1 MNRLLVG
8 SIFPVFAALTV
19 GCQSAEPD
27 MLTTPDIIRG
37 QSPGGS
43 QQAPAPIMQASAS
56 TEGINPNDAETQVR
70 VVAMIGSDV
79 VITDDEVWQMVR
91 QRAKDYIKVQ
101 GAERNTL
108 EKKIFQ
114 EELRKLIERE
124 LIIADFLGKV
134 KQNKPEALYDIDEQ
148 ADRMAK
154 LQLDVFKKENN
165 LNDEQRLLEALKIQ
179 GLTHKGILR
188 QLRRSA
194 MMNMYLQQLMKDKER
209 DASLSE
215 VRDYYRTHEDKF
227 RVEDH
232 VKWLDLFISY
242 SRFKTEAEAK
252 QAADSLYRQAVAGAD
267 FVKLVKEHG
276 HGDSAL
282 RNGNG
287 LGDKPGEIQPV
298 ELEPTVLRL
307 NKDQVSAPIP
317 TRTGLHIIKV
327 QEREV
332 AGVRPFDKLTQLA
345 IRERLAVEVRRAE
358 FDRLIDD
365 LWRKT
370 TVRIM
375 ELP

>member
-27 MLTTPDIIRG
+27 MLTTPDIVRG
-37 QSPGGS
+37 QAPREFRP
-43 QQAPAPIMQASAS
+43 PAPIIPASAE
-56 TEGINPNDAETQVR
+56 TAGLDPNQAETQVR

-91 QRAKDYIKVQ
+91 QRAKDYVKLQ
-101 GAERNTL
+101 GAERTTT
-108 EKKIFQ
+108 EKRVFQ

-134 KQNKPEALYDIDEQ
+134 KENKPEALYDIDQQ
-148 ADRMAK
+148 ADRMANQ
-154 LQLDVFKKENN
+154 QLDSFKRENN
-165 LNDEQRLLEALKIQ
+165 LNDEERFQAALQVQ
-179 GLTHKGILR
+179 GLTAKGITR
-188 QLRRSA
+188 QLRRSSI
-194 MMNMYLQQLMKDKER
+194 MNMYLQQMVKDKER

-215 VRDYYRTHEDKF
+215 VRDYYRTHPKEFEMQD
-227 RVEDH
+227 R
-232 VKWLDLFISY
+232 VKWLDLFVSY
-242 SRFKTEAEAK
+242 SRFNTEAEAK
-252 QAADSLYRQAVAGAD
+252 QAAESLYRQAIAGAD

-282 RNGNG
+282 RNGDG
-287 LGDKPGEIQPV
+287 LGDKPGEIQPA

-307 NKDQVSAPIP
+307 TKDQVSAPIP
-317 TRTGLHIIKV
+317 TRTGFHIIKV
-327 QEREV
+327 TERQV
-332 AGVRPFDKLTQLA
+332 AGIRPFDKLTQLA
-345 IRERLAVEVRRAE
+345 IREKLAVGVRRAE
-358 FDRLIDD
+358 FERLIDD

-370 TVRIM
+370 TVRIT